1 MTEPRGLRAAMTLE
15 QLWHRVPG
23 GTAVAALSLARALA
37 TRGDVEVV
45 GVAARHRGPAPEP
58 WVPPVPMRQLPLPR
72 PALYE
77 SWHRLRR
84 PAVQLVTGPVHV
96 VHATTL
102 ALPPPRAPLVLT
114 VHDLAWRRYPEMFTR
129 RGVRFFERGL
139 ALARNDAAL
148 VLCSSRATLGDCG
161 EAGFE
166 GSRLRLVPLGVDS
179 RRADA
184 AEISRVRARYSLE
197 RPYILWTG
205 TVEPRK
211 NLGGLLR
218 AFAGLP
224 RELDLA
230 LAGPRGWRED
240 LGALIARAPGGI
252 RPLGY
257 VPQEDLAPLHAG
269 AEVFCFPSL
278 MEGFGLPVLEAM
290 AQGTPVV
297 TSRGTSTEEIAE
309 GAGVLVDPRDSDSI
323 RAGLEQAL
331 GDEPLRRRL
340 RAAGLRRA
348 AAYTWEKTAELVV
361 TAYREAAA

>member
-37 TRGDVEVV
+37 ARSDVEVV
-45 GVAARHRGPAPEP
+45 GVAARHRGTDPVPAA
-58 WVPPVPMRQLPLPR
+58 PPVPVKQLPLPR
-72 PALYE
+72 LVLYE

-84 PAVQLVTGPVHV
+84 PAVQLATGPVHV
-96 VHATTL
+96 IHATTL

-114 VHDLAWRRYPEMFTR
+114 VHDLAWRRFPEMFTR
-129 RGVRFFERGL
+129 RGVGFFERGL

-148 VLCSSRATLGDCG
+148 VLCSSRATLCDCRG
-161 EAGFE
+161 AGFE
-166 GSRLRLVPLGVDS
+166 DSRLRLVPLGVDS
-179 RRADA
+179 RRVDA
-184 AEISRVRARYSLE
+184 AEVSRVRARYGLE
-197 RPYILWTG
+197 RP
-205 TVEPRK
+205 
-211 NLGGLLR
+211 
-218 AFAGLP
+218 FAGLR

-230 LAGPRGWRED
+230 LAGPRGWHED
-240 LGALIARAPGGI
+240 LGSLIARAPRGI

-331 GDEPLRRRL
+331 DDDQLRSRL

-348 AAYTWEKTAELVV
+348 AAYRWEKTAELVV
-361 TAYREAAA
+361 AAYREAAA

>member
-1 MTEPRGLRAAMTLE
+1 MTEPPGLRAAMTLE

-23 GTAVAALSLARALA
+23 GTAVAALGLARALA
-37 TRGDVEVV
+37 ARDDVEVV
-45 GVAARHRGPAPEP
+45 GVAARHRSPAPAP
-58 WVPPVPMRQLPLPR
+58 WEPPVAVRELPLPR
-72 PALYE
+72 FALYE

-84 PAVQLVTGPVHV
+84 PAVQLVTGSVHV

-114 VHDLAWRRYPEMFTR
+114 VHDLAWRRHPQMFTR
-129 RGVRFFERGL
+129 RGVGFFERGL
-139 ALARNDAAL
+139 ALARDDATL
-148 VLCSSRATLGDCG
+148 VLCSSRTTLCDCKG
-161 EAGFE
+161 AGFE
-166 GSRLRLVPLGVDS
+166 DSRLRLVPLGIDS
-179 RRADA
+179 RRATPAD
-184 AEISRVRARYSLE
+184 ISLVRARYGLE

-224 RELDLA
+224 HELDLA
-230 LAGPRGWRED
+230 LAGPRGWHED
-240 LGALIARAPGGI
+240 LAALIAAAPAGI
-252 RPLGY
+252 KPLGY
-257 VPQEDLAPLHAG
+257 VPQADLGPLYAG

-309 GAGVLVDPRDSDSI
+309 GAGVLVDPHDPDSI
-323 RAGLEQAL
+323 RAGLERAL
-331 GDEPLRRRL
+331 DDEPLRRRL

-348 AAYTWEKTAELVV
+348 ATYTWEKTADLVV